1 MNRLKKNYIFPLT
14 FLMILFFTIPLTS
27 CDPHR
32 SGNVSGQIGAKK
44 GRKRHTSPAS
54 SKRVRKSKY

>member
-1 MNRLKKNYIFPLT
+1 MNKLKKYCIFFLT
-14 FLMILFFTIPLTS
+14 TLMVLFFTAPLNG

-32 SGNVSGQIGAKK
+32 SGAVSGQIGAKK
-44 GRKRHTSPAS
+44 GRKRHMNTAS